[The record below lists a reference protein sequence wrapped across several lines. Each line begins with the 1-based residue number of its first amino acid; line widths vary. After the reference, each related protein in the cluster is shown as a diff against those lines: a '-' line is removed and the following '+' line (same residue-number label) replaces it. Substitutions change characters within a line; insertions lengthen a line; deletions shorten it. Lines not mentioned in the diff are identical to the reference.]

1 MRGKYELDNRKYV
14 IGGIAI
20 GIILI
25 YLVRLFTL
33 QLLSEDYKRNADSN
47 AFMRRIQYP
56 ARGAIS
62 DRNGK
67 LLVYNQP
74 AYDLMVVMVEQ
85 RGVDTLDLCQSL
97 GIGVDW
103 YERRMNEIKDPIR
116 NPGYS
121 PYTQQLFMS
130 QLSTEE
136 FSRFQEKL
144 FLFPGFY
151 IQKRSIRQ
159 YSYPYAAHILGD
171 VGEVGPSDIERD
183 GKALAGEH
191 AQVGARRAGGNC
203 TVAGEALARSD
214 GYHVALAQLGYGN
227 LAGLAVTCYERRFRS
242 KLGQG
247 SDSVGCVALAACFK
261 VFAEHDERYYNC
273 RAFEKQIFRVARV
286 AKSYLHYGIQSVGQR
301 GKRAYSDECVHIRV
315 SLDEAA
321 EAVDI
326 EIASADNDG
335 QR

>member
-1 MRGKYELDNRKYV
+1 MQGKYELDNRRYV

-20 GIILI
+20 GIILV

-151 IQKRSIRQ
+151 IQKRSIR
-159 YSYPYAAHILGD
+159 
-171 VGEVGPSDIERD
+171 
-183 GKALAGEH
+183 H
-191 AQVGARRAGGNC
+191 AKFN
-203 TVAGEALARSD
+203 
-214 GYHVALAQLGYGN
+214 YF
-227 LAGLAVTCYERRFRS
+227 GLF
-242 KLGQG
+242 
-247 SDSVGCVALAACFK
+247 DF
-261 VFAEHDERYYNC
+261 
-273 RAFEKQIFRVARV
+273 I
-286 AKSYLHYGIQSVGQR
+286 
-301 GKRAYSDECVHIRV
+301 
-315 SLDEAA
+315 
-321 EAVDI
+321 
-326 EIASADNDG
+326 
-335 QR
+335 